1 MPTCP
6 LLQRLPALGRDA
18 LLLLARVAPAAI
30 FWQSGRTKVD
40 GWQLNDSA
48 LFLFANEYR
57 LPLLAPSSTALLA
70 AIAEHLLPLLLL
82 LGLGTRLAAL
92 GLLGM
97 TLVIQLF
104 VYPAAWP
111 THGTWAVALLL
122 LLSQGPGRLA
132 LDHLLSGYWRKRLA
146 AEGVGSSGNGC
157 IEHADPEQCLR
168 TPQ

>member
-1 MPTCP
+1 MRTNPF
-6 LLQRLPALGRDA
+6 LQCLPALAGDA
-18 LLLLARVAPAAI
+18 LLLLARLAPAAI

-48 LFLFANEYR
+48 IFLFQHEYQV
-57 LPLLAPSSTALLA
+57 PLLSATSAALLA
-70 AIAEHLLPLLLL
+70 AIAEHLLPILLM

-111 THGTWAVALLL
+111 THGTWAVVLLL

-146 AEGVGSSGNGC
+146 AEGVGSSGNGR